1 MRLQAILRIV
11 LVLALVILLGT
22 LSQLYKTEFDWTYGG
37 RNTLSDASL
46 ELLERMPEPIVFTA
60 YTSADAEMK
69 RTVLGDLA
77 RYRRVR
83 DNIEV
88 EFVDPSRNPER
99 AREAG
104 IRNFNEVEIRYDGN
118 SEVVSS
124 LTEPAIT
131 GALQKLANPSERVV
145 YFLRGHGERSLGGG
159 GGQGGDLSMSGLV
172 TALANSGLRV
182 EPLNLAEAGR
192 IPDDATTLVLA
203 SPNSTPLP
211 QEQQRIAS
219 WIDDGGNFVWLA
231 DPDSARELEPVTEA
245 LGVTWQPGVAVFPD
259 YEKTSGHPGIFVATS
274 YPPNPLTRRLDAITV
289 FPLISGVEWDM
300 DGEWNGMPLIVTR
313 DNAWLE
319 TGAIEGDLVFDDA
332 AGDIRGPITVA
343 ATLTRE
349 REQED
354 GSRLQQRVALVGD
367 SDFLINAY
375 LEQAANRQLAL
386 NLFQWA
392 AARDK
397 QLDIDV
403 PKAPDSSLRMS
414 GFALTAIAGG
424 IVIGLPL
431 LLVAF
436 GVTRWALR
444 RRR

>member
-22 LSQLYKTEFDWTYGG
+22 LSQLYKTEYDWTFGG
-37 RNTLSDASL
+37 RNSLSEASL

-60 YTSADAEMK
+60 FASSDAEVK
-69 RTVLGDLA
+69 RTILGDLA

-88 EFVDPSRNPER
+88 EFVDPSRNPQR

-131 GALQKLANPSERVV
+131 GALQKLANPTERVI
-145 YFLRGHGERSLGGG
+145 YFLRGHGERQLQGGG
-159 GGQGGDLSMSGLV
+159 ELSMSSLV
-172 TALANSGLRV
+172 QALENSGLRV
-182 EPLNLAEAGR
+182 EALNLAETGS
-192 IPDDATTLVLA
+192 IPDDATAVVLA
-203 SPNSTPLP
+203 SPKDTPLP
-211 QEQQRIAS
+211 QEQQRLAE
-219 WIDDGGNFVWLA
+219 WIEGGGNFVWLA
-231 DPDSARELEPVTEA
+231 DPDSARALDPVTEA
-245 LGVTWQPGVAVFPD
+245 LSVDWQPGVAVFPN
-259 YEKTSGHPGIFVATS
+259 YEETSGHPGIFVAAN
-274 YPPNPLTRRLDAITV
+274 YPPNPLTRRLDSVTV
-289 FPLISGVEWDM
+289 FPLVSGVEWDM
-300 DGEWNGMPLIVTR
+300 DGPWNGMPLLVSSR
-313 DNAWLE
+313 SAWLE
-319 TGAIEGDLVFDDA
+319 TGAIEGDLVFDEE
-332 AGDIRGPITVA
+332 AGDIRGPITVGA
-343 ATLTRE
+343 MLTRE
-349 REQED
+349 QEQAD
-354 GSRLQQRVALVGD
+354 GSRLQQRVAVIGD
-367 SDFLINAY
+367 SDFLVNVY
-375 LEQAANRQLAL
+375 LEQAGNRQLAL

-397 QLDIDV
+397 QLDIEV

-431 LLVAF
+431 LLIGF
-436 GVTRWALR
+436 GITRWALR